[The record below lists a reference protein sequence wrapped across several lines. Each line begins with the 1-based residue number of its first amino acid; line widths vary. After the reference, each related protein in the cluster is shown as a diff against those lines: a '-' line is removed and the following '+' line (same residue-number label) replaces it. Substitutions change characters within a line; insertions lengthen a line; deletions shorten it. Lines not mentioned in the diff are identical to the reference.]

1 MNLGIK
7 NKFKAITKFVGRHKK
22 AAILTTLAATVGV
35 SGLIYGMKLNAALTM
50 KTEGDEFCTIHR
62 VSSSNK
68 LTGCYASTY
77 KYIVDDSGTEPL
89 ELTAYCADRIKSA
102 PPNGTSMNL
111 HNGVIT
117 DEQFNVL
124 VLGYSKVYKDIDG
137 DGVNNG
143 RYFEG
148 GTVKT
153 RKQNYMIT
161 QLALWAVT
169 EGWKEGYLGDTPISK
184 AVLPKCDHALSGLTN
199 EDLEK
204 TKNGYLD
211 LCKRARQKPFS
222 QTPILETDYHKR
234 TAYKQND
241 GTMKT
246 GLFTISTNNFYSGS
260 YTINLNNAPSGTKVM
275 NGETDEDITGKS
287 VKDLKSFYFVLPSQ
301 SSSGSFT
308 YDLVTSGG
316 KYMKAGY
323 YAGNDD
329 TKQPVARIKIRTAET
344 HPTENG
350 AVTYT
355 SSPGVLRVWKVS
367 SEDGNVRLGNA
378 SFTLKKA
385 DGTDVLTQSTDG
397 NGQSDFGGLEP
408 GNYKLVENTAPSGYE
423 IMVKS
428 TDVVVEAGKITEVTI
443 KNKPIKNRI
452 KIVKK
457 DSSDTLLSG
466 AKFQIVNSSGTVVD
480 TLTTGSDG
488 TATSK
493 DLPYGN
499 YTVKETVPPSGYEIA
514 NPSSQDITIS
524 NTTSTYVVNFVNN
537 KKPGKLTIVK
547 TDENGGKIQ
556 GVVFEVYKG
565 SRKVGTITTDSN
577 GQASIDLEEGS
588 YTYKE
593 VSAPSKYKVDPT
605 SKSFTI
611 TKGQTTNKTEVNYP
625 VKSSISVVK
634 TDADSGSFLSGAQ
647 FTLYKENKSTVVATG
662 TSNSKGEILFNN
674 IPYGKYYLKETT
686 PPSGYHGYTGYMEM
700 NVTTDG
706 ATLNSTFPNTK
717 EVGNIKLTKTSTN
730 GNKLAN
736 AKFKLFKSDKRT
748 LVTTGVT
755 NSEGVVEFNNLPLGT
770 YYVQEYEA
778 PSGYVLNSQFI
789 EARLVTHLATINL
802 NATNK
807 PAEGSIEITK
817 TDVTTGEALQGAEFK
832 LYKSD
837 KRTVVG
843 TATTNSN
850 GKITLSNL
858 PIGTYYYQETN
869 PPSGYV
875 LDSALHPIEITS
887 DGQVVR
893 ATVTNTKSAGKLKI
907 TKRDINTNAVIPNA
921 KFKIYASNGTTV
933 VTTGVTN
940 SSGVAEFTLN
950 VGTYY
955 YQEYESPS
963 GYKLNSNKFQFTI
976 SENGQIQQ
984 ATMTN
989 TPADGTFEITKT
1001 DVTSSKPLQGASF
1014 RILKEDKSTVVTTG
1028 TTDDSGKLSKVLS
1041 LGKYYYQETSAP
1053 SGYVLDSTLK
1063 PFEIT
1068 SDGQVVK
1075 ANVTNVKIKG
1085 GLEITKRGSDGK
1097 ALQGAEFALYK
1108 EDKSTLI
1115 ASGATNSSGKL
1126 TFNDLPYGTYYYKET
1141 KAPSGYVLDNSWKTL
1156 NVQTN
1161 GSVQSVTV
1169 TNNLKYGSF
1178 ELTKTDVK
1186 GKALPN
1192 TEITLTNKTTGNTVT
1207 KTTDSSGKVLF
1218 TNLTE
1223 GEYSYQET
1231 RAPEGYALDSTVY
1244 TFSIASDGQKVSKT
1258 MTNNKIANRIKIVK
1272 SDSKNGSLLAGAKI
1286 GIYKAGTVTE
1296 VATAVTDSNGV
1307 ATFNALEYGDYYY
1320 KELTPP
1326 SGYKLNSTKF
1336 PFKVTKYG
1344 VTQSFEI
1351 KNDKEVSLKI
1361 KKTLSNPNYALDSE
1375 SYMITVNGKFAD
1387 GSTSKALSF
1396 TKAEAVNSTIK
1407 DVPNV
1412 IYGETYTITEANQDK
1427 YNCTIS
1433 DNSVQLSDS
1442 KTVTITNT
1450 VKPSGKLT
1458 VTKRLGDG
1466 TVMGDDE
1473 TFTINIKGK
1482 FAGST
1487 KTQVSKTIRKSDIG
1501 KAVEVPDV
1509 IYGETYVIT
1518 EENNDSYAVTID
1530 NSSVT
1535 MNGTNQNVT
1544 ITNSAKKAGALYVRK
1559 TADAKTVNNS
1569 DEFRIVVKGS
1579 FSDTQ
1584 ATSKTI
1590 IFRKSE
1596 LNTQKE
1602 VSGVRVGETYQI
1614 SEEDNANYNATIS
1627 DRTVTITN
1635 VGKTVEITNTRKPSG
1650 KLKITKSLVDPT
1662 GNNSD
1667 TYTMIVKGEFSDTTE
1682 TTKTVSFT
1690 QDEVNNNTV
1699 KEISGVLY
1707 GNTYSITEQ
1716 TSGNR
1721 YTVSYTK
1728 SLTSDNAEDVTN
1740 NNEVKMTAKDVTVTV
1755 TNKVNTGSIEIT
1767 KKDISTDELIPNA
1780 KVKIKDATGKVIF
1793 QGTTDQNGVVKFSML
1808 PVGSYT
1814 YEEYEA
1820 PSGYVLNDTPFP
1832 FEIKSDGQIVKSTL
1846 SNSKLSGKA
1855 EITKTDIT
1863 TSEPLPNATIT
1874 IKKENGTIVAE
1885 KTTGEDGKVV
1895 FNNLPPGKYIYC
1907 ETVAPSGYVI
1917 NKVEGKFEI
1926 SANGQIF
1933 KATIEDE
1940 KIKGNLELTKVN
1952 VENGN
1957 PLAGAKFE
1965 ILASDRTTVVASGV
1979 TDTSGKVTINN
1990 LEYGSYYYRET
2001 EAPKGFVLD
2010 NSLKPFEI
2018 RNNGETVKATVNNS
2032 PSEGGFELTKT
2043 DVVTGK
2049 VIPNAKFKIY
2059 AEDKR
2064 TVITQGVT
2072 DENGIAKFTLQSG
2085 KYWYQEYEAPSGY
2098 LIDDELYS
2106 FEIKGNK
2113 QIVKATMTNEKIK
2126 GDFKLTKTDEK
2137 GTKLEGATFE
2147 ILSEDGSKVLATKTT
2162 DTNGEILV
2170 TDLTAGTYKYRET
2183 KAPSGYVLDTG
2194 LKTFTIT
2201 KNNEV
2206 VSVNV
2211 INGKSAGKLIITK
2224 KDVSSGKLLPNTKF
2238 KIYASDKETVITE
2251 GITDNKG
2258 TATFTLPM
2266 GTYYYQETE
2275 APEGY
2280 LINDEKYKF
2289 TLTENGQEER
2299 VEMTNEL
2306 VKGSIEI
2313 FKKDGE
2319 NQTPLKGAKF
2329 EILDSKKSKIAE
2341 GTTGDNGKLTI
2352 NNLPYGSYYYKEVKA
2367 PSGYELD
2374 QTEHE
2379 FLINADNQA
2388 VSVQV
2393 NNEKSKGSLE
2403 ITKVNNETNIKL
2415 SGAVFTIYSSDKKTV
2430 VGTITTDTEGK
2441 GTIKLP
2447 MGTYYYKETKSPSGF
2462 HGDEDFH
2469 EFNLESHNQVV
2480 KKTVNNDRDMGDFEL
2495 TKKDVSSGKL
2505 IPNAKFKI
2513 YASDK
2518 TTVITEGVTDDN
2530 GLAKFKLP
2538 LGTYYYQEY
2547 EAPSGYILDDTL
2559 FEFTLVERDKVVKAE
2574 MTNAREAG
2582 RFEITKTD
2590 IATSKPLENAK
2601 FRIYASDKTTIVKEG
2616 VTDSEGKVNFTLPTG
2631 TYYYQE
2637 YEAPTNY
2644 IYDTGLV
2651 KFEIKANND
2660 IVKANIT
2667 NEKAKANIKIVKVDG
2682 DNDKALQGA
2691 KFQIFKSDKTTV
2703 VTKAT
2708 TDSKGEIVVNDLEVG
2723 TYYVQ
2728 EYEAPRGYVLDQTL
2742 YPLNLN
2748 ENGKTFELKVLNN
2761 KSAGELEII
2770 KSDLDS
2776 GELLDGAT
2784 YQILAED
2791 GTTVVKT
2798 GTTAEG
2804 KVTFTLPY
2812 GNYFYQETKAPSG
2825 YILDET
2831 KHAFS
2836 ITENGQKITETRTNE
2851 KMKGNILIK
2860 KTNEDGEVLAG
2871 VKFKILQSDKRTEV
2885 KTIVTDAKGEAKIEN
2900 LPVGKYYYQETET
2913 SDKYVLDDEI
2923 KELNLTT
2930 HKQLLEINVVNK
2942 KAKGSLK
2949 VIKKSKDGNKPLA
2962 NAEFTVY
2969 DSKDKAVISAKTN
2982 DQGEVVFN
2990 DLLVGEYYVKE
3001 TKAPTGYILNTEK
3014 VSFNIT
3020 REGEVITKTILN
3032 DKIKGDFELTKKDIS
3047 NGDLVPNTSFR
3058 IYKED
3063 KTTVVTEGKTNE
3075 NGIAKFKNLE
3085 YGKYYYQEF
3094 DAPDD
3099 FVIDNGLYEFE
3110 IRENGVT
3117 VKAEMKDK
3125 LKDGKVIITKK
3136 DDEGAFLADV
3146 KFKIYSSD
3154 KKTAVKEGKTDSNGK
3169 LELVLQPGIYYYQEV
3184 ETPSGYITDDS
3195 LHEFKIERAA
3205 KTTEVEVVNKFIR
3218 ASVTVN
3224 KTGVEIKSPLE
3235 GAKFKITQDGK
3246 DVTIQT
3252 GNGEGESVFTTDKDG
3267 KINIPQKLKVGKY
3280 QLVELSAP
3288 SGYKVAEPID
3298 FEVTKDDNGK
3308 DIKLEV
3314 KDQEIKGNI
3323 KLVKT
3328 DDDGNTLAG
3337 VKFKLVQTIDTRG
3350 NKINKEIGTYTT
3362 DSNGEIKIKD
3372 LLYGEYYIQEVETVE
3387 GYVLDDSKIDFTVN
3401 EDGKT
3406 IDLNKVNKHAKG
3418 NVVLTKVDSKDRKP
3432 LKGVKFELFNSNNES
3447 QGEYTTDSNG
3457 EIKVE
3462 DLVYG
3467 KYYFKEKE
3475 AIEGYVKSEDKV
3487 DFNIQEDGTT
3497 VKVEAENDRIVGD
3510 MELTK
3515 TDVVNGDLVPNAN
3528 FEILAEDKETVV
3540 VKGKTDKNGI
3550 AKFKLDY
3557 GKYYYREFGAPEG
3570 YVLDGTPY
3578 PFEIKS
3584 KDEIVKC
3591 EMTNKPITGELEI
3604 TKKDIIDGE
3613 LIPNAKFE
3621 ILNEDKEVVKKGTTD
3636 ENGIA
3641 KFQLGYGKY
3650 YYHEYDAPSGY
3661 ILDDK
3666 LYPFEI
3672 KTDGEIIKCIATN
3685 RKEITP
3691 ENPQNKLPKTGVI
3704 SAMGGVSA
3712 LALGGIALGLR
3723 RKSRK

>member
-7 NKFKAITKFVGRHKK
+7 NKFKAITEFMNRHKK
-22 AAILTTLAATVGV
+22 ATILTTLATAIGV
-35 SGLIYGMKLNAALTM
+35 SGLIYGVKLNAALTM
-50 KTEGDEFCTIHR
+50 KSEGELFCTIHR
-62 VSSSNK
+62 ISSSNK
-68 LTGCYASTY
+68 LVGCYASTY
-77 KYIVDDSGTEPL
+77 KYIVDNLGSEPL
-89 ELTAYCADRIKSA
+89 ELTAYCADRVKS
-102 PPNGTSMNL
+102 PPPSGASMSL
-111 HNGVIT
+111 RDGVVT

-124 VLGYSKVYKDIDG
+124 VMGYSKVYNDIDG
-137 DGVNNG
+137 DGVDNG

-148 GTVKT
+148 GVVKA
-153 RKQNYMIT
+153 KEKNYMIT

-169 EGWKEGYLGDTPISK
+169 EGWKEGYLAQTPISQS
-184 AVLPKCDHALSGLTN
+184 VLPKCNDAIPGLTSA
-199 EDLEK
+199 DLEK
-204 TKNGYLD
+204 TRNGYLD
-211 LCKRARQKPFS
+211 LCKKARQKPYS
-222 QTPILETDYHKR
+222 QTPLLKTDYHER
-234 TAYKQND
+234 TADKQSD
-241 GTMKT
+241 GKLKT
-246 GLFTISTNNFYSGS
+246 GLFTISTNNFYGGS
-260 YTINLNNAPSGTKVM
+260 YKINLNNAPSGTKVI
-275 NGETDEDITGKS
+275 NGETNEDITGKS
-287 VKDLKSFYFVLPSQ
+287 VTDLKSFYFVLPLQ
-301 SSSGSFT
+301 GSSGSFT

-323 YAGNDD
+323 YVGNDK
-329 TKQPVARIKIRTAET
+329 TKQPVACIKLKDAET

-350 AVTYT
+350 RVTYT
-355 SSPGVLRVWKVS
+355 SSPGGIRVRKVS
-367 SEDGNVRLGNA
+367 SEDGNVRLANA

-385 DGTDVLTQSTDG
+385 DGTDILTQSTNS
-397 NGQSDFGGLEP
+397 NGQSDFGGLKP

-428 TDVVVEAGKITEVTI
+428 TDVVVEAGKIAEVTI

-457 DSSDTLLSG
+457 DNSNSLLPG
-466 AKFQIVNSSGTVVD
+466 AKFQILNSSGAVVE

-493 DLPYGN
+493 YLPFGN
-499 YTVKETVPPSGYEIA
+499 YTVKEIEPPSGYQLA
-514 NPSSQDITIS
+514 SPVSQTVDIS
-524 NTTSTYVVNFVNN
+524 NSTSTYSLNFVNN
-537 KKPGKLTIVK
+537 KKPGKLNIVK
-547 TDENGGKIQ
+547 TDEKGGKIQ

-565 SRKVGTITTDSN
+565 SGKVGTITTDSN
-577 GQASIDLEEGS
+577 GQASINLAEGS

-605 SKSFTI
+605 SKPFTI
-611 TKGQTTNKTEVNYP
+611 TKGQTTNKTEINYP
-625 VKSSISVVK
+625 VKSIIRVTK
-634 TDADSGSFLSGAQ
+634 TDADSGAFLSGAK
-647 FTLYKENKSTVVATG
+647 FTLYKEDKSTVVATG
-662 TSNSKGEILFNN
+662 TSDSHGVIVFNN
-674 IPYGKYYLKETT
+674 VPYGKYYLKETT

-706 ATLNSTFPNTK
+706 ATLNSTLPNTK
-717 EVGNIKLTKTSTN
+717 EVGNIKLTKTSTK
-730 GNKLAN
+730 GSKLAN
-736 AKFKLFKSDKRT
+736 AKFKLFKSDKKT

-755 NSEGVVEFNNLPLGT
+755 NSEGVVAFNNLPLGT

-807 PAEGSIEITK
+807 PAEGSIELTK
-817 TDVTTGEALQGAEFK
+817 TDMATGSALQGAEFK
-832 LYKSD
+832 LLKSD

-843 TATTNSN
+843 TATTNAN

-858 PIGTYYYQETN
+858 PIGTYYYQETRA
-869 PPSGYV
+869 PSGYI

-907 TKRDINTNAVIPNA
+907 TKKDINTNAVIPNA

-940 SSGVAEFTLN
+940 LNGIAEFTLN

-989 TPADGTFEITKT
+989 NPADGTFEITKT
-1001 DVTSSKPLQGASF
+1001 DVTNSKPLQGASF
-1014 RILKEDKSTVVTTG
+1014 RILKEDKSTVVATG
-1028 TTDDSGKLSKVLS
+1028 TTGENGKLSKVLS

-1053 SGYVLDSTLK
+1053 SGYILDTTLK

-1068 SDGQVVK
+1068 SDGQVVR

-1085 GLEITKRGSDGK
+1085 GLKITKVGSDGR
-1097 ALQGAEFALYK
+1097 ALQGAEFDLYK

-1115 ASGATNSSGKL
+1115 ASGSTDGKGIL

-1156 NVQTN
+1156 NIQTN
-1161 GSVQSVTV
+1161 GSIQNVTV

-1178 ELTKTDVK
+1178 ELTKTGAK
-1186 GKALPN
+1186 GATLPN
-1192 TEITLTNKTTGNTVT
+1192 TEITLTNKTTGKVVT

-1231 RAPEGYALDSTVY
+1231 RAPGGYAIDNNVY
-1244 TFSIASDGQKVSKT
+1244 TFSITSDGQKVSKT
-1258 MTNNKIANRIKIVK
+1258 MTNNRIANNIKIVK

-1286 GIYKAGTVTE
+1286 GIYKSGTDVE
-1296 VATAVTDSNGV
+1296 VATAVTNSSGV
-1307 ATFNALEYGDYYY
+1307 VTFNALEYGDYYY

-1336 PFKVTKYG
+1336 SFKVTKDG

-1351 KNDKEVSLKI
+1351 KNDKVVSLKI

-1375 SYMITVNGKFAD
+1375 SYMITVKGKFAD
-1387 GSTSKALSF
+1387 GSTSKSLSF
-1396 TKAEAVNSTIK
+1396 TKAEAVAGATK

-1427 YNCTIS
+1427 YTYTIS
-1433 DNSVQLSDS
+1433 DSSVQLSGN

-1458 VTKRLGDG
+1458 VTKKLGSG
-1466 TVMGDDE
+1466 TVMGDND

-1501 KAVEVPDV
+1501 KAIEIPDV

-1530 NSSVT
+1530 KSSVT
-1535 MNGTNQNVT
+1535 MNGTNQNVNV
-1544 ITNSAKKAGALYVRK
+1544 TNSAKKAGALYVRK
-1559 TADAKTVNNS
+1559 TADAKTVNNN
-1569 DEFRIVVKGS
+1569 DEFRIIVKGN

-1590 IFRKSE
+1590 VFRKSE

-1614 SEEDNANYNATIS
+1614 SEENNANYNATINEK
-1627 DRTVTITN
+1627 TVTITN
-1635 VGKTVEITNTRKPSG
+1635 VGKTVEVTNTRKPSG
-1650 KLKITKSLVDPT
+1650 KLKITKSLIDPT
-1662 GNNSD
+1662 GNVSD
-1667 TYTMIVKGEFSDTTE
+1667 TYTMTVRGEFSDTRE

-1690 QDEVNNNTV
+1690 QDEVNANTV

-1707 GNTYSITEQ
+1707 GNIYSVTEQ
-1716 TSGNR
+1716 TSGKR

-1728 SLTSDNAEDVTN
+1728 SLTSDNAGDVTN

-1755 TNKVNTGSIEIT
+1755 TNRVNTGSIEIT

-1780 KVKIKDATGKVIF
+1780 KVRIKDATGKVIF
-1793 QGTTDQNGVVKFSML
+1793 QGTTDRNGIVKFSML

-1832 FEIKSDGQIVKSTL
+1832 FEITSDGQIVKSTL
-1846 SNSKLSGKA
+1846 SNTKLKGKA

-1885 KTTGEDGKVV
+1885 KTTGANGKVV
-1895 FNNLPPGKYIYC
+1895 FDNLLPGKYIYC
-1907 ETVAPSGYVI
+1907 ETVAPSGYTI
-1917 NKVEGKFEI
+1917 NRVEGKFEI
-1926 SANGQIF
+1926 NANGQIF

-1940 KIKGNLELTKVN
+1940 KIKGSLELTKVN
-1952 VENGN
+1952 VKNGN
-1957 PLAGAKFE
+1957 PLSGAKFE
-1965 ILASDRTTVVASGV
+1965 ILASDKTTVVASGV
-1979 TDTSGKVTINN
+1979 SDTSGKVTINN

-2018 RNNGETVKATVNNS
+2018 KNNGKIVKATVNNS
-2032 PSEGGFELTKT
+2032 PSAGGFELTKT
-2043 DVVTGK
+2043 DVATGK

-2072 DENGIAKFTLQSG
+2072 NENGIAKFTLATG

-2098 LIDDELYS
+2098 LINDELYS
-2106 FEIKGNK
+2106 FEIKENNK
-2113 QIVKATMTNEKIK
+2113 IVKATMTNEKLK
-2126 GDFKLTKTDEK
+2126 GNFKLTKTDEK

-2162 DTNGEILV
+2162 DRNGEILI
-2170 TDLTAGTYKYRET
+2170 TDLSAGTYKYRET

-2194 LKTFTIT
+2194 LKTFTIA

-2211 INGKSAGKLIITK
+2211 INSKSSGKLVITK

-2238 KIYASDKETVITE
+2238 KIYASDKETVVTE

-2258 TATFTLPM
+2258 IATFTLPL

-2275 APEGY
+2275 APVGY
-2280 LINDEKYKF
+2280 MINDEKYKF
-2289 TLTENGQEER
+2289 TLTENGQVEQ

-2313 FKKDGE
+2313 VKRDGE
-2319 NQTPLKGAKF
+2319 TQTPLKGAKF
-2329 EILDSKKSKIAE
+2329 EILDSKKAKVAE
-2341 GTTGDNGKLTI
+2341 GTTGDSGNLTI
-2352 NNLPYGSYYYKEVKA
+2352 NNLPSGSYYYKEVTA
-2367 PSGYELD
+2367 PIGYELD
-2374 QTEHE
+2374 PTEHE
-2379 FLINADNQA
+2379 FLINTDNQ
-2388 VSVQV
+2388 VVRVQV

-2415 SGAVFTIYSSDKKTV
+2415 SGAVFTIYSSDKRTA

-2447 MGTYYYKETKSPSGF
+2447 TGVYYYKETKAPSGF
-2462 HGDEDFH
+2462 YGDEDFH
-2469 EFNLESHNQVV
+2469 EFNIESHNQVV
-2480 KKTVNNDRDMGDFEL
+2480 KKTVNNNRAMGDFEL
-2495 TKKDVSSGKL
+2495 TKKDISNGKL

-2518 TTVITEGVTDDN
+2518 TTVITEGVTDNN

-2601 FRIYASDKTTIVKEG
+2601 FRIYASDKTTVVKEG

-2651 KFEIKANND
+2651 KFEIRANND

-2723 TYYVQ
+2723 TYYIQ

-2748 ENGKTFELKVLNN
+2748 ENGRTYELKVLNS
-2761 KSAGELEII
+2761 KSAGELEIT
-2770 KSDLDS
+2770 KSDLDT
-2776 GELLDGAT
+2776 GKLLDGAT

-2804 KVTFTLPY
+2804 KLTFTLPY
-2812 GNYFYQETKAPSG
+2812 GNYYYQETKAPSG
-2825 YILDET
+2825 YVLDKT

-2836 ITENGQKITETRTNE
+2836 IIENGQKITETRTNE
-2851 KMKGNILIK
+2851 KMRGNILIK

-2871 VKFKILQSDKRTEV
+2871 VKFKILQSDKKTEV
-2885 KTIVTDAKGEAKIEN
+2885 KTVVTDDKGEAKIEN
-2900 LPVGKYYYQETET
+2900 LPVGKYYYQEIET

-2923 KELNLTT
+2923 KELNLTQ
-2930 HKQLLEINVVNK
+2930 HRQLLEINVINK

-2949 VIKKSKDGNKPLA
+2949 VIKKSKDSNKPLA

-2969 DSKDKAVISAKTN
+2969 DSKDKEVISARTN
-2982 DQGEVVFN
+2982 GQGEVTFN
-2990 DLLVGEYYVKE
+2990 NLLVGVYYVKE
-3001 TKAPTGYILNTEK
+3001 TKAPTGY
-3014 VSFNIT
+3014 
-3020 REGEVITKTILN
+3020 
-3032 DKIKGDFELTKKDIS
+3032 
-3047 NGDLVPNTSFR
+3047 
-3058 IYKED
+3058 
-3063 KTTVVTEGKTNE
+3063 
-3075 NGIAKFKNLE
+3075 
-3085 YGKYYYQEF
+3085 
-3094 DAPDD
+3094 
-3099 FVIDNGLYEFE
+3099 
-3110 IRENGVT
+3110 
-3117 VKAEMKDK
+3117 
-3125 LKDGKVIITKK
+3125 
-3136 DDEGAFLADV
+3136 
-3146 KFKIYSSD
+3146 
-3154 KKTAVKEGKTDSNGK
+3154 
-3169 LELVLQPGIYYYQEV
+3169 
-3184 ETPSGYITDDS
+3184 
-3195 LHEFKIERAA
+3195 
-3205 KTTEVEVVNKFIR
+3205 
-3218 ASVTVN
+3218 
-3224 KTGVEIKSPLE
+3224 
-3235 GAKFKITQDGK
+3235 
-3246 DVTIQT
+3246 
-3252 GNGEGESVFTTDKDG
+3252 
-3267 KINIPQKLKVGKY
+3267 
-3280 QLVELSAP
+3280 
-3288 SGYKVAEPID
+3288 
-3298 FEVTKDDNGK
+3298 
-3308 DIKLEV
+3308 
-3314 KDQEIKGNI
+3314 
-3323 KLVKT
+3323 
-3328 DDDGNTLAG
+3328 
-3337 VKFKLVQTIDTRG
+3337 
-3350 NKINKEIGTYTT
+3350 
-3362 DSNGEIKIKD
+3362 
-3372 LLYGEYYIQEVETVE
+3372 
-3387 GYVLDDSKIDFTVN
+3387 VLDN
-3401 EDGKT
+3401 
-3406 IDLNKVNKHAKG
+3406 
-3418 NVVLTKVDSKDRKP
+3418 
-3432 LKGVKFELFNSNNES
+3432 
-3447 QGEYTTDSNG
+3447 
-3457 EIKVE
+3457 
-3462 DLVYG
+3462 
-3467 KYYFKEKE
+3467 
-3475 AIEGYVKSEDKV
+3475 
-3487 DFNIQEDGTT
+3487 
-3497 VKVEAENDRIVGD
+3497 
-3510 MELTK
+3510 
-3515 TDVVNGDLVPNAN
+3515 
-3528 FEILAEDKETVV
+3528 
-3540 VKGKTDKNGI
+3540 
-3550 AKFKLDY
+3550 
-3557 GKYYYREFGAPEG
+3557 
-3570 YVLDGTPY
+3570 TPY

-3591 EMTNKPITGELEI
+3591 GMTNKPITGELEI

-3621 ILNEDKEVVKKGTTD
+3621 ILNENKEVVKKGKTD

-3650 YYHEYDAPSGY
+3650 YYREYEAPSGY

-3685 RKEITP
+3685 RKEITS
-3691 ENPQNKLPKTGVI
+3691 EITQNKLPKTGVI
-3704 SAMGGVSA
+3704 SLMGGVSA